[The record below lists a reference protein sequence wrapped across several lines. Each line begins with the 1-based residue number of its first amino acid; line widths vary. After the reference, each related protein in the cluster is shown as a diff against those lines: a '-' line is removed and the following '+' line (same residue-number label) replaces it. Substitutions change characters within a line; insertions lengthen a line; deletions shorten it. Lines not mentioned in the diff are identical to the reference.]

1 MKTALLFVS
10 LLAAVYSKTITMQ
23 TRRTGSLRAKLIAT
37 KQLRQFVEKQRA
49 KRFEILKRGSEPF
62 RDFYDDFYIGEVDLG
77 TPGQPTLLVMDT
89 GSSNLWAIDSGCDL
103 DACNGYP
110 ISGYTR
116 HKFNT
121 NESSTFHAEEEDFAI
136 QYGSGFCSGYL
147 ATDTISFAGISIS
160 NLEFGIATYLDDVF
174 GYQPMDG
181 IFGLGWPS
189 IAVDNVTTPIQRI
202 LSELDQPIFT
212 VWLDRKVNI
221 SEGGDAGVITFGGF
235 DDDHCESNVS
245 YVPLTAETYWQ
256 FSIDGYSI
264 CTHKCHKKAQV
275 ISDTGTSWIGA
286 PQHVIDNVADATNAD
301 YDFFQDIYTVPC
313 ANMDSL
319 PPFNITIGGREYSI
333 PSSEYV
339 LDLGLGDGDCVLT
352 FFSMD
357 DSNGFSDPTWILG
370 DTFIRTFCNVYD
382 VGAKQIGFAKAKHG
396 NI

>member
-136 QYGSGFCSGYL
+136 QYGSG
-147 ATDTISFAGISIS
+147 ISIS

-189 IAVDNVTTPIQRI
+189 IAVDN
-202 LSELDQPIFT
+202 
-212 VWLDRKVNI
+212 VNI